1 MALTVSSKQFCLP
14 SHPLF
19 CTVASYL
26 HVLFPQV
33 FLFVCFFFNLM
44 HTAFGKHQ
52 KASHLALF
60 ELRFHTTHVAKM
72 QRQVVTTS
80 QKVPCMSPLITKISD
95 YASAVLIIRLHK
107 ISDLPE
113 SVRWEHIT
121 QIKANNFILNILFWK
136 FLRQTNKQM
145 LI

>member
-1 MALTVSSKQFCLP
+1 MALTVSIKQFCLP
-14 SHPLF
+14 SQLLF
-19 CTVASYL
+19 CTVAPYQ
-26 HVLFPQV
+26 HVLFPQE
-33 FLFVCFFFNLM
+33 FLFVYFFNLM
-44 HTAFGKHQ
+44 HTASRKHQ
-52 KASHLALF
+52 KASHSALF
-60 ELRFHTTHVAKM
+60 EPRFHTAHVAKM
-72 QRQVVTTS
+72 QRRLVATS

-95 YASAVLIIRLHK
+95 YASAILIIRLHK

-113 SVRWEHIT
+113 SVRWEYIT